1 MDDFHAGPGDEGGG
15 CGCLVLLLIV
25 ISSTLLFTV

>member
-15 CGCLVLLLIV
+15 CGCMTLIIIV
-25 ISSTLLFTV
+25 ITSTLFFI